1 MSSTQQKIQE
11 VEAEIARTQKNKAT
25 EGHLGLLKAKL
36 AKLKREFIETA
47 TKASGGGGEGFEVGK
62 SGDARIGL
70 VGFPSVGKSTLLTKL
85 TGAFS
90 KCAEWEFTTLTCIP
104 GTILYK
110 GAKIQLLD
118 MPGIIEGAK
127 ENRGKGRQVIAVS
140 RTCNLIIVVLDAT
153 RPAMHKKIIEGELEG
168 FGIRLNKRPPNIVVR
183 RRDRGGVEVSETVRQ
198 TKMSRETAL
207 AILKEYKQNSVD
219 VVFHCD
225 ADEEDLIDVLESNRR
240 YLPCLYVLNKID
252 AISLEELRILDTI
265 PHYVPISGLHGW
277 NIDELYETI
286 WDYLRFIRVYTKPR
300 GQIPD
305 YAQPVIL
312 QRGAS
317 AVEQFCHKIHRDM
330 LAEMKYAF
338 VWGGSVKHNPQKV
351 GREHVLLDED
361 IVQIIKKN

>member
-1 MSSTQQKIQE
+1 MASTQQKIQE

-47 TKASGGGGEGFEVGK
+47 TKAGGGGGEGFEVGK
-62 SGDARIGL
+62 SGDARVGL

-90 KCAEWEFTTLTCIP
+90 KAAAWEFTTLTCIP
-104 GTILYK
+104 GTIVYK

-140 RTCNLIIVVLDAT
+140 RTCNLILIVLDAT
-153 RPAMHKKIIEGELEG
+153 RPAMHKKIIESELEG
-168 FGIRLNKRPPNIVVR
+168 FGIRLNKKPPNIVVR
-183 RRDRGGVEVSETVRQ
+183 RRDRGGVEVSETVKQ
-198 TKMSRETAL
+198 TKMSRETVL

-219 VVFHCD
+219 VIFHCD

-240 YLPCLYVLNKID
+240 YMPCIYVLNKID
-252 AISLEELRILDTI
+252 DISLEELRILDKI
-265 PHYVPISGLHGW
+265 PHYVPISGMKGW
-277 NIDELYETI
+277 NIDELYETL
-286 WDYLRFIRVYTKPR
+286 WDYLGFIRVYTKPK

-312 QRGAS
+312 QRARS
-317 AVEQFCHKIHRDM
+317 SVESFCNKIHRAM
-330 LAEMKYAF
+330 LNDLKYAF
-338 VWGGSVKHNPQKV
+338 VWGSSVKHNPQKV